1 MVEKFLARWRPPSHF
16 EEGARPLTEDEVA
29 RSITCGPDPEVHAPS
44 RKYVEAGYD
53 EIFVAQVGDD
63 QRGFLDFYSKELRP
77 ILA

>member
-1 MVEKFLARWRPPSHF
+1 MPSHF
-16 EEGARPLTEDEVA
+16 EEGARLVTEDEVA
-29 RSITCGPDPEVHAPS
+29 RSITCGPDPEVHAEAIV
-44 RKYVEAGYD
+44 KYVEAGYD